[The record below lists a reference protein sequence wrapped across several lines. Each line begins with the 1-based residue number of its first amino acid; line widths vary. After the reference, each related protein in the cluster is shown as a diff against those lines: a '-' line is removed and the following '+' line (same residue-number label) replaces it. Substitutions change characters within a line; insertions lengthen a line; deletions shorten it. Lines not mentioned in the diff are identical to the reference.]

1 MDPQADRI
9 VAIETNQRELFRAG
23 RAAAEAGMMVSEL
36 GAALERKVALNTA
49 TIESFE
55 RTIADMQAQI
65 DKLTKE
71 ASDG

>member
-1 MDPQADRI
+1 MDPQTDRI
-9 VAIETNQRELFRAG
+9 TRLEQDLELLNTAG
-23 RAAAEAGMMVSEL
+23 RYNSLGGIQTRKDVDANRAAI
-36 GAALERKVALNTA
+36 ALNTA

-55 RTIADMQAQI
+55 RTIADLQAQI